1 MLRGYIV
8 EGLGGAQFAPRDVI
22 SQLRRSQ
29 DSRTVTDSAPQLL
42 SVLDPANPFGS
53 TLPWPE
59 VAHSNGSAMAPTRAA
74 GAMIIVA
81 AGRAEAYLSRGGK
94 NLVLFARPE
103 FNDATSEPLGTP
115 AAQIDLI
122 VRAIR
127 EAIGAGRLSPVNVE
141 KINGSSVMD
150 IATTDWVAAGARL
163 TPKGLSIRA

>member
-1 MLRGYIV
+1 
-8 EGLGGAQFAPRDVI
+8 
-22 SQLRRSQ
+22 
-29 DSRTVTDSAPQLL
+29 
-42 SVLDPANPFGS
+42 
-53 TLPWPE
+53 
-59 VAHSNGSAMAPTRAA
+59 
-74 GAMIIVA
+74 MIIVA